1 MSHFHA
7 TCFLPPITQAIL
19 EEQRRRSTTLLITQ
33 YAPPSCPSLCVS
45 SSTFLNATFPCAS
58 LCQGTDF
65 HFPLLPPKP
74 NTADYKGTC
83 QIPVLPTES
92 RGEMRLRGTI
102 SFFFFWKAETRESLN
117 TTEVRRSSWE
127 GLSQRGAPS
136 LS

>member
-1 MSHFHA
+1 M
-7 TCFLPPITQAIL
+7 
-19 EEQRRRSTTLLITQ
+19 QRRHVTFSALV
-33 YAPPSCPSLCVS
+33 PN
-45 SSTFLNATFPCAS
+45 TFLNAMFPCAS
-58 LCQGTDF
+58 LCQGMDF
-65 HFPLLPPKP
+65 HFPLFPPKA

-102 SFFFFWKAETRESLN
+102 SFFFGKAETRESLN

-127 GLSQRGAPS
+127 GLRQRDAAS